1 MTLVSQLRYDIIEEN
16 ILDASMAVCE
26 ARAMSEAPAVREFI
40 KATTK
45 QKHRLKTKEL
55 DDAVANAFVEE
66 TGCAVMR
73 LSLIVRSCDCP

>member
-16 ILDASMAVCE
+16 ILDASLAVCE

-45 QKHRLKTKEL
+45 QKLRLKNL
-55 DDAVANAFVEE
+55 G
-66 TGCAVMR
+66 TG
-73 LSLIVRSCDCP
+73 